1 MNLIAGIF
9 IGIVI
14 AVLMGITTNKPSTD
28 GKTEHCATHGLVGKK
43 WDCTPQEKAALKE
56 KTK

>member
-1 MNLIAGIF
+1 MYLDVTQRAELGI
-9 IGIVI
+9 
-14 AVLMGITTNKPSTD
+14 D
-28 GKTEHCATHGLVGKK
+28 GKTEHCTTHGLVGKK